1 MPIHPNFHDQPET
14 SRSPG
19 SKSFPVSARADAS
32 GSVATSSA
40 MEPRGSGGFG
50 RSASDSTTTSLAEAA
65 GSSKVSLER
74 RLAFDRAAFGRFAK
88 SGAAFRFGL
97 PCARSGGGAA
107 FRFGLPSARSGAARR
122 RRPARA
128 AAAAAS
134 RPRSADDAPA
144 AGDAPA
150 VGAAFDDGFG
160 TEEVGGGRK
169 RPGEAFGGVRG
180 AGKPIPLARPSPEGP
195 ACLLLAPTLD
205 EGAGMA
211 LLAGAGS
218 SPE

>member
-50 RSASDSTTTSLAEAA
+50 RSASDSTTASLAEAA

-74 RLAFDRAAFGRFAK
+74 RLAFDRAAFGRFA
-88 SGAAFRFGL
+88 
-97 PCARSGGGAA
+97 CGGAA